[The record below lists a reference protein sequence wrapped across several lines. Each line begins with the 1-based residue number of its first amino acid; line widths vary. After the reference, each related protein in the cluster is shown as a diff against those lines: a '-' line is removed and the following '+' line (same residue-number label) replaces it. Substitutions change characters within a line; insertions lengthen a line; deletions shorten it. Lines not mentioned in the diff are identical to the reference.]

1 MAIRKSAMG
10 KAVDMNALI
19 AKNENVRAVGN
30 MNVNARGDTIDS
42 VGRVVNDKNA
52 RISRMYN
59 KTVGSKPVPQKKAPT
74 APAQPVKVEMTAEER
89 EFEDQDEDIV
99 KEEPK
104 KGKK

>member
-1 MAIRKSAMG
+1 MG
-10 KAVDMNALI
+10 RPIDMNALI

-42 VGRVVNDKNA
+42 SGRVVTDKNR
-52 RISRMYN
+52 RISGMYN
-59 KTVGSKPVPQKKAPT
+59 KTVGNKPAPKRNVPPV
-74 APAQPVKVEMTAEER
+74 PAQPKKVEMTAEEQ
-89 EFEDQDEDIV
+89 EFEDQDEDFV

>member
-10 KAVDMNALI
+10 RPVDMNALI

-42 VGRVVNDKNA
+42 AGRVVNGKNA
-52 RISRMYN
+52 RISKMYN
-59 KTVGSKPVPQKKAPT
+59 KTVGNKPVPPKAPPKPT
-74 APAQPVKVEMTAEER
+74 QPSKVEMTLEEQ
-89 EFEDQDEDIV
+89 EFEDHDEDFV

>member
-1 MAIRKSAMG
+1 MRRSAMG
-10 KAVDMNALI
+10 KPVDMNALI

-42 VGRVVNDKNA
+42 NGRVINDKTK
-52 RISRMYN
+52 RINKMYN
-59 KTVGSKPVPQKKAPT
+59 NTVNTKVHRPKEPIVKEAPKP
-74 APAQPVKVEMTAEER
+74 PVTEMTAAER
-89 EFEDQDEDIV
+89 EFEDQDEDFV

>member
-1 MAIRKSAMG
+1 MAIRKTAMG

-19 AKNENVRAVGN
+19 AKNEHTRAVGN

-42 VGRVVNDKNA
+42 LGRVTNDKNN
-52 RISRMYN
+52 RVKSMYN
-59 KTVGSKPVPQKKAPT
+59 KTVGQARPKQPTKAPEPQKPE
-74 APAQPVKVEMTAEER
+74 VSEMTEAER
-89 EFEDQDEDIV
+89 EFEDQDEDFV

>member
-1 MAIRKSAMG
+1 MAIRRSAMG
-10 KAVDMNALI
+10 KPVDMNALI

-52 RISRMYN
+52 RISKMYN
-59 KTVGSKPVPQKKAPT
+59 KTVGNRPAPQKAPAPT
-74 APAQPVKVEMTAEER
+74 AQPAKVEMTAEEQ
-89 EFEDQDEDIV
+89 EFEDQDEDFV